1 MLLWEKWTNIIYVIT
16 AVALTD
22 DVSKP
27 PCIKVGDAACEFPS
41 LQILLL
47 WLAMGRLTLSHFYII
62 NAELQPEKNHDR
74 FS

>member
-1 MLLWEKWTNIIYVIT
+1 MLLWEKWTDIIYVIT

-47 WLAMGRLTLSHFYII
+47 
-62 NAELQPEKNHDR
+62 
-74 FS
+74 